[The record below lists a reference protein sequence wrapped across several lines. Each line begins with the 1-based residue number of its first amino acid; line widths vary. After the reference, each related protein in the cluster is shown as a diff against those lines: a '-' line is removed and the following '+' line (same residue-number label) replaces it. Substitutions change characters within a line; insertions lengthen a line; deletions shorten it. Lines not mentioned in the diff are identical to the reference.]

1 METQVKTSPILLAKM
16 KYIRNI
22 CWGNSISLPHNSLW
36 NSTCGLSP
44 CPSSST
50 LQERTVVWLWGRN
63 LNVLGWYHL
72 NSLPQAGSTPVVD
85 WHPSYYVRPIYLIRR
100 ESISKTVWL
109 NYIEANH
116 RIQLFSW
123 PLEISTCVAPIP
135 ITLLVQNLGTVER
148 NVYCFLHPPPR
159 KKRKENYIH
168 GYM

>member
-1 METQVKTSPILLAKM
+1 M

-22 CWGNSISLPHNSLW
+22 CWGNSISPPHNSLW
-36 NSTCGLSP
+36 NSTGGLSP
-44 CPSSST
+44 CPSSPT
-50 LQERTVVWLWGRN
+50 LQKRTVVCLWGRN

-85 WHPSYYVRPIYLIRR
+85 WRPGYYVRPIYLMQR

-109 NYIEANH
+109 NYTEANH
-116 RIQLFSW
+116 PIQLFRW
-123 PLEISTCVAPIP
+123 PLEISTCVAPVS

-168 GYM
+168 GYMERNRNFLALKEYY